1 MKGTLT
7 FGRRPTLNARQPAAV
22 LFDMDGTLVDSEK
35 VWDIAL
41 NELAERAGGRLSTA
55 ARQAMIGSNMSRSML
70 LLREDLGQP
79 DRDEA
84 ADVEWLTDR
93 VFELFGKGL
102 VWRPGAVELLHA
114 VRAAGL
120 PTALV
125 TSTGRK
131 LVEVALDTL
140 GRENF
145 DAVVCGDEVRTP
157 KPDPEPYVTAAALLG
172 VPIEACVAIED
183 SPTGLA
189 SAVAS
194 GAAVLA
200 IPAELELPETDG
212 VHLRES
218 LEGVDLDYLATLFP
232 AVRT

>member
-1 MKGTLT
+1 MNTI
-7 FGRRPTLNARQPAAV
+7 QPAAV

-41 NELAERAGGRLSTA
+41 NELAVREAGRRLS
-55 ARQAMIGSNMSRSML
+55 ARARHAMIGSSMVTSM
-70 LLREDLGQP
+70 RIMRDDLGLDREP
-79 DRDEA
+79 DQ
-84 ADVEWLTDR
+84 EWLIER
-93 VFELFGKGL
+93 VFVLFAQGL
-102 VWRPGAVELLHA
+102 VWRPGALELLRA
-114 VRAAGL
+114 VREQGL

-145 DAVVCGDEVRTP
+145 DVVVCGDEVSVP
-157 KPDPEPYVTAAALLG
+157 KPDPAPYRMAAELLG
-172 VPIEACVAIED
+172 VPVERCVAIED
-183 SPTGLA
+183 SPTGVA
-189 SAVAS
+189 SAAAA

-200 IPAELELPETDG
+200 VPSELELPPTDG

-218 LEGVDLDYLATLFP
+218 LVGVDP
-232 AVRT
+232 AFLTALLGLSTAQ

>member
-1 MKGTLT
+1 
-7 FGRRPTLNARQPAAV
+7 
-22 LFDMDGTLVDSEK
+22 MDGTLVDSEK

-41 NELAERAGGRLSTA
+41 NELARRAGGTLSPS
-55 ARQAMIGSNMSRSML
+55 ARQAMIGSNMSRSMQ
-70 LLREDLGQP
+70 LLRDDLNQP
-79 DRDEA
+79 DRPEEP
-84 ADVEWLTDR
+84 DVAWLTDR

-102 VWRPGAVELLHA
+102 VWRPGAYELLRL
-114 VRAAGL
+114 VRAAGI

-145 DAVVCGDEVRTP
+145 DVVVCGDEVRSP
-157 KPDPEPYVTAAALLG
+157 KPDPEPYRTAADLLG
-172 VPIEACVAIED
+172 VRIEDCVAIED
-183 SPTGLA
+183 SPTGVA

-200 IPAELELPETDG
+200 VPAELELPPTTG
-212 VHLRES
+212 VRLLTT
-218 LEGVDLDYLATLFP
+218 LEGIGPAYLARLLS
-232 AVRT
+232 

>member
-1 MKGTLT
+1 
-7 FGRRPTLNARQPAAV
+7 
-22 LFDMDGTLVDSEK
+22 MDGTLVDSEK

-41 NELAERAGGRLSTA
+41 NELAERAGGRLSAA
-55 ARQAMIGSNMSRSML
+55 ARVAMIGSNMSRSMQ
-70 LLREDLGQP
+70 LLRDDLGQP

-93 VFELFGKGL
+93 VADLFGQGL

-120 PTALV
+120 RTALV
-125 TSTGRK
+125 TSTARR
-131 LVEVALDTL
+131 LVEVALETL

-145 DAVVCGDEVRTP
+145 DVVVCGDEVTTP

-172 VPIEACVAIED
+172 VPIAACVAIED

-218 LEGVDLDYLATLFP
+218 LVGVDLDYLGTLVK

>member
-1 MKGTLT
+1 MTT
-7 FGRRPTLNARQPAAV
+7 SRRRPALDTTGPAAI

-41 NELAERAGGRLSTA
+41 NELAVREAGRRLSDA
-55 ARQAMIGSNMSRSML
+55 ARQAMIGNSMGASMRIM
-70 LLREDLGQP
+70 REDLGLDRAP
-79 DRDEA
+79 DDA
-84 ADVEWLTDR
+84 WLTNR
-93 VFELFGKGL
+93 VFELFADGL
-102 VWRPGAVELLHA
+102 VWRPGAVELLRT

-140 GRENF
+140 GRQNF
-145 DAVVCGDEVRTP
+145 DVVVCGDEVAAP
-157 KPDPEPYVTAAALLG
+157 KPDPAPYLRAAELLG
-172 VPIEACVAIED
+172 VPIGRCVAIED

-200 IPAELELPETDG
+200 VPAELELPPTDG
-212 VHLRES
+212 VHLRDT
-218 LEGVDLDYLATLFP
+218 LVGVDPAMLAGLLDP
-232 AVRT
+232 GR